1 MKNTKFSGRI
11 LKVDSEYF
19 TFISG
24 SIISIPLSLLF
35 EFKDNYNEWFYW
47 IALSMSLI
55 ASVICFHLAVK
66 IKTIQEVWE
75 NNMKAVGPVSDATH
89 IWNKT
94 ISDEKNKCYLF
105 VFIIIVSL
113 IVSIVC
119 TCMMQFYDSSMI
131 NISQATKMLAL
142 I

>member
-24 SIISIPLSLLF
+24 SIMSIPLSLLF
-35 EFKDNYNEWFYW
+35 EFADNYDEWFYW
-47 IALSMSLI
+47 MALSMSLV

-66 IKTIQEVWE
+66 IKTIHESWK
-75 NNMKAVGPVSDATH
+75 NNMKAVGIVSDEAH

-94 ISDEKNKCYLF
+94 ISNEKNKCFLLM
-105 VFIIIVSL
+105 FIIITTL
-113 IVSIVC
+113 IVSIIC
-119 TCMMQFYDSSMI
+119 TCIMQFYDSSMS
-131 NISQATKMLAL
+131 NL
-142 I
+142 

>member
-1 MKNTKFSGRI
+1 MKSTKFSGRI

-24 SIISIPLSLLF
+24 SIMSIPLSLLF
-35 EFKDNYNEWFYW
+35 EFKDNYDEWFYW
-47 IALSMSLI
+47 VALSMSLI
-55 ASVICFHLAVK
+55 GSVICFHLAIK
-66 IKTIQEVWE
+66 IKTIHESWK
-75 NNMKAVGPVSDATH
+75 NNMKAVGTVSDEAH

-94 ISDEKNKCYLF
+94 ISNEKSKCYLLML
-105 VFIIIVSL
+105 IIITTL

-119 TCMMQFYDSSMI
+119 TCIMQFYNSSMI
-131 NISQATKMLAL
+131 NLSQVTKILTS

>member
-1 MKNTKFSGRI
+1 MKSTKFSGRI
-11 LKVDSEYF
+11 FKVDSEYF

-47 IALSMSLI
+47 VALSMSFI

-66 IKTIQEVWE
+66 IKTIQESWK
-75 NNMKAVGPVSDATH
+75 NNMKAVGTVSDAVH

-94 ISDEKNKCYLF
+94 ISDEKNKCYIF
-105 VFIIIVSL
+105 MFIIIVSL

-119 TCMMQFYDSSMI
+119 TCMMQFYDSSTI
-131 NISQATKMLAL
+131 NIPQATTMLTS

>member
-24 SIISIPLSLLF
+24 SIVSIPLSLLF
-35 EFKDNYNEWFYW
+35 EFKDNYDEWFYW

-66 IKTIQEVWE
+66 IKTIHESWK
-75 NNMKAVGPVSDATH
+75 NNMKAVGIVSDEAH

-94 ISDEKNKCYLF
+94 ISNEKNKCYLLM
-105 VFIIIVSL
+105 FIIIATL

-119 TCMMQFYDSSMI
+119 TCIMQFYDSSMS
-131 NISQATKMLAL
+131 NLSQSMKILTS

>member
-1 MKNTKFSGRI
+1 MKSTKFSGRI

-24 SIISIPLSLLF
+24 SIVSIPLSLLF
-35 EFKDNYNEWFYW
+35 EFKDNYDEWFYW

-66 IKTIQEVWE
+66 IKTIHESWKS
-75 NNMKAVGPVSDATH
+75 NMKAVGIVSDEAY

-94 ISDEKNKCYLF
+94 ISDEKNKCYLLM
-105 VFIIIVSL
+105 FIIIAML
-113 IVSIVC
+113 IVSIIC
-119 TCMMQFYDSSMI
+119 TCIMQFYDSSMS
-131 NISQATKMLAL
+131 NLSQVMKILTSN
-142 I
+142 